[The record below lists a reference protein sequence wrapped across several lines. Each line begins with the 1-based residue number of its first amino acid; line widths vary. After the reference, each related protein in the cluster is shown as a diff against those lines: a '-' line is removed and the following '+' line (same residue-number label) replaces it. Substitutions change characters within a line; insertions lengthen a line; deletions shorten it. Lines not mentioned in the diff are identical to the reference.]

1 MQDFLHPNLLLV
13 FEMELPKMISVRY
26 QNPLIVL
33 RRSLDWY
40 VVHTM
45 DCGPDQAYGMSH
57 TWRMAPVRTKK
68 LLIRRVGFRPN
79 FAAIGPLITAPT
91 APPIHHRPWVNEF
104 AFLVKCMSQNL
115 HISRSHT
122 GYVRQEYFFIW
133 LTFLIP
139 NYNYQQTHR
148 LFHKVFSKALPSHS
162 LLNKPIHTG
171 KRIQLSFQTQQRL
184 N

>member
-13 FEMELPKMISVRY
+13 FEMELPKMISVRD
-26 QNPLIVL
+26 QRALIL
-33 RRSLDWY
+33 RSLESKAR
-40 VVHTM
+40 T
-45 DCGPDQAYGMSH
+45 GMHRASIGMLH

-139 NYNYQQTHR
+139 NYNFQQTHR